1 MLTRR
6 QLVATIAGGGAITF
20 VGYSTATDSNRE
32 AGDSGSSS
40 GGVSSETGDGYTTSV
55 EKLPKTDTFSLNWTR
70 HLSEDELL
78 LIIDVTDADEIDTLT
93 VRNGRTQIH
102 TESIDRTGEY
112 RISLDKGYTVPARI
126 TIEARGDG
134 SIVGS
139 VKCHIDG
146 PSSQ

>member
-6 QLVATIAGGGAITF
+6 QLVATIAGGGAITIA
-20 VGYSTATDSNRE
+20 GYSTTPDSNRD
-32 AGDSGSSS
+32 AGDSDSGS
-40 GGVSSETGDGYTTSV
+40 GGVSREDGDGYTTSV

-78 LIIDVTDADEIDTLT
+78 LIIDVTDADKIDTLT
-93 VRNGRTQIH
+93 VRNERTQIH

-112 RISLDKGYTVPARI
+112 RISLDKGYTAPATV

-139 VKCHIDG
+139 IKCHIDG